1 MEESVSD
8 IESIEAQAERIL
20 ESARTRANEI
30 ILKGKEEAS
39 RILSSDLPLDEVK
52 AECQEIVRGAKAEA
66 ERIHEDSVKQ
76 ATQIRSDADSKIANM
91 AERLA
96 SIVTGGRSR

>member
-8 IESIEAQAERIL
+8 IESIEAEAEKIL

-39 RILSSDLPLDEVK
+39 RILSSDLPLDKVK

-66 ERIHEDSVKQ
+66 KRIHENSVKQ
-76 ATQIRSDADSKIANM
+76 ASQIRADADSKIADM

-96 SIVTGGRSR
+96 SIVAGSRSR